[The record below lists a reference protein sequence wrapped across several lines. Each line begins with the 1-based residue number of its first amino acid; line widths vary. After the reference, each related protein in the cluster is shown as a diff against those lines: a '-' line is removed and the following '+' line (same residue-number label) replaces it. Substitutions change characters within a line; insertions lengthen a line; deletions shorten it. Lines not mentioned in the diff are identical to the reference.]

1 MKNVIVN
8 RAKFDIMPDNMQVHK
23 GKAVLCIITGEVF
36 KSAKEAANYYNLNY
50 NSLIGHLAGK
60 YKTVGGSVGRG
71 RKKNGLK
78 FCYIA
83 EMGYKA
89 NDISKYI
96 IELKKTADESISREK
111 MSRIVYEVLKLV
123 EADREAKQEYVKQA
137 NERAEKIDAQIQ
149 SILAIMP
156 NLQVIG

>member
-23 GKAVLCIITGEVF
+23 GKSVLCITTGEVF

-50 NSLIGHLAGK
+50 HSFIGHLAGK
-60 YKTVGGSVGRG
+60 YKTVGGGVGRG
-71 RKKNGLK
+71 EKKNGLK

-89 NDISKYI
+89 NDISHYI
-96 IELKKTADESISREK
+96 IELKAKADVNAEQTQ
-111 MSRIVYEVLKLV
+111 RILEEYRRLK
-123 EADREAKQEYVKQA
+123 EA
-137 NERAEKIDAQIQ
+137 NEEYIKKTDAMMGELIQ
-149 SILAIMP
+149 L
-156 NLQVIG
+156 VG

>member
-8 RAKFDIMPDNMQVHK
+8 RAKFDITPDNMQVHK
-23 GKAVLCIITGEVF
+23 GKAVLCITTGEVF
-36 KSAKEAANYYNLNY
+36 KSAKEATKHYSLNY
-50 NSLIGHLAGK
+50 SSLIRQLAGK
-60 YKTVGGSVGRG
+60 YETVGGGAGRG
-71 RKKNGLK
+71 EKENGLK

-89 NDISKYI
+89 NDISHYI
-96 IELKKTADESISREK
+96 IELKKTADKSISREE
-111 MSRIVYEVLKLV
+111 MMRIMHDVLKIV
-123 EADREAKQEYVKQA
+123 EAEREVNREYAKQV

>member
-23 GKAVLCIITGEVF
+23 GKAVLCITTGEVF

-50 NSLIGHLAGK
+50 HSFIGHLAGK
-60 YKTVGGSVGRG
+60 YKTVGGGVGRG
-71 RKKNGLK
+71 EKKNGLK

-89 NDISKYI
+89 NDISHYI
-96 IELKKTADESISREK
+96 IELKAKADVNAEQTQ
-111 MSRIVYEVLKLV
+111 RILEEYRRLK
-123 EADREAKQEYVKQA
+123 EA
-137 NERAEKIDAQIQ
+137 NEEYIKKTDAMMGELIQ
-149 SILAIMP
+149 L
-156 NLQVIG
+156 VG